1 MSQLTANTIKGRSQT
16 TTFTDGLHVSSG
28 VGTFASDLTVG
39 GNLNVTGDL
48 SYDEVTGRNINVTG
62 ILTAVNLNVTGITT
76 AGQLQ
81 APNGVNAVGVI
92 TATAYKGS
100 GADLTGLPAG
110 FSWIEGNLF

>member
-28 VGTFASDLTVG
+28 VGTFASDLNVAG
-39 GNLNVTGDL
+39 DLNVTGDI
-48 SYDEVTGRNINVTG
+48 SYDEVTGRN
-62 ILTAVNLNVTGITT
+62 LNITFIAT
-76 AGQLQ
+76 SGQLQ
-81 APNGVNAVGVI
+81 APYGVNAVCVI

>member
-1 MSQLTANTIKGRSQT
+1 MCIRDRLTT
-16 TTFTDGLHVSSG
+16 
-28 VGTFASDLTVG
+28 
-39 GNLNVTGDL
+39 
-48 SYDEVTGRNINVTG
+48 
-62 ILTAVNLNVTGITT
+62 VNLNVTGITT

>member
-28 VGTFASDLTVG
+28 VGTFASDLNVAG
-39 GNLNVTGDL
+39 DLNVTGDI
-48 SYDEVTGRNINVTG
+48 SYDEVTGRN
-62 ILTAVNLNVTGITT
+62 LNITCIAT

>member
-28 VGTFASDLTVG
+28 VGTFASDLNVAG
-39 GNLNVTGDL
+39 DLNVTGDI
-48 SYDEVTGRNINVTG
+48 SYDEVTGRNLNITG
-62 ILTAVNLNVTGITT
+62 IAT

-92 TATAYKGS
+92 TATSYKGS

>member
-28 VGTFASDLTVG
+28 VGTFASDLNVAG
-39 GNLNVTGDL
+39 DLNVTGDI
-48 SYDEVTGRNINVTG
+48 SYDEVTCRNLNITG
-62 ILTAVNLNVTGITT
+62 IAT

>member
-28 VGTFASDLTVG
+28 VGTFASDLNVAG
-39 GNLNVTGDL
+39 DLNVTGDI
-48 SYDEVTGRNINVTG
+48 SYDEVTGRNLNFTG
-62 ILTAVNLNVTGITT
+62 IAT

-92 TATAYKGS
+92 TATSYKGT

>member
-28 VGTFASDLTVG
+28 VGTFASDLNVAG
-39 GNLNVTGDL
+39 DLNVTGDL
-48 SYDEVTGRNINVTG
+48 SYDEVTGRNINVSG
-62 ILTAVNLNVTGITT
+62 ILTTVNLNVTGITT

-92 TATAYKGS
+92 TATSYKGS
-100 GADLTGLPAG
+100 GTDLTGLPAG

>member
-28 VGTFASDLTVG
+28 VGTIASDLNVAG
-39 GNLNVTGDL
+39 DLNLTGDI
-48 SYDEVTGRNINVTG
+48 SYDEVTGRNLNITG
-62 ILTAVNLNVTGITT
+62 IAT

-92 TATAYKGS
+92 TATSYKGS